1 MTFERRLSWYHPNNG
16 FIDTEEEQVNLRRIS
31 LTSTGNGRLT
41 GKVEVLPMLPS
52 ARFKG

>member
-1 MTFERRLSWYHPNNG
+1 LKDDFRGIIQQW

-41 GKVEVLPMLPS
+41 GKVEALPMLHS